1 MALWVYHVW
10 DLNQSKALA
19 ARCHEEDSS
28 LRMTVI
34 SFGER
39 EGASGRESSA
49 RATSAAALRDR
60 RREGKAPP
68 YGFFFFFFLFEGRER
83 VLEWSVQ
90 RGGETRGG
98 GWKGEKGGK
107 RSLGKRVVVDEEQED
122 EKEEEEGLR
131 ENEAVNMVVVVRKEK

>member
-19 ARCHEEDSS
+19 ARCDEEDSS

-34 SFGER
+34 SLGER

-49 RATSAAALRDR
+49 SATSAAALRDR

-68 YGFFFFFFLFEGRER
+68 YGFFFFFFWFEGRGR
-83 VLEWSVQ
+83 VLEWRVQ

-98 GWKGEKGGK
+98 GWRGQ
-107 RSLGKRVVVDEEQED
+107 RSLGKRVVVVDE
-122 EKEEEEGLR
+122 
-131 ENEAVNMVVVVRKEK
+131 